1 MKAFYQPIIKTL
13 HLRKL
18 QHTNMSNKRRREQ
31 PAVNIQLVEI
41 YEDLANV
48 DENIRLKAAQALLTN
63 FVANRKSTGEQLNE
77 ILRRLLRGLCSGR
90 KAARLG
96 FSVVLTEVLTE
107 LLGQSGNGVAGVQD
121 TLELVETLK
130 VQSQISSSVS
140 GQVCS
145 AAMSPLLSAR

>member
-1 MKAFYQPIIKTL
+1 
-13 HLRKL
+13 
-18 QHTNMSNKRRREQ
+18 MSKKRRREQ
-31 PAVNIQLVEI
+31 PAVDTRLVEI

-48 DENIRLKAAQALLTN
+48 DETIRLKAAQALLTN
-63 FVANRKSTGEQLNE
+63 FVANEQSTGEQLNE

-96 FSVVLTEVLTE
+96 FSVVLTEVLNE
-107 LLGQSGNGVAGVQD
+107 LLGQSRIGVAGVQD

-130 VQSQISSSVS
+130 VQSQVSSSVS

-145 AAMSPLLSAR
+145 ATMNPFLSCC